1 MVMREAT
8 QQVINPFRHL
18 MFWSQERKDALRAL
32 EELQQFGK
40 DIVNNYRAER
50 GSDRADSVVSET
62 AGRSKGEGACVTYS

>member
-18 MFWSQERKDALRAL
+18 MFWSQERKNALRAL

-50 GSDRADSVVSET
+50 GSGRADLVMSET
-62 AGRSKGEGACVTYS
+62 AGRSEGEGACVTCS